1 MANRVFQSVIYQMK
15 DAIDRVVGVVDETG
29 AVISCSELNLIG
41 EVREGFMAE
50 RLTAGDRFVR
60 DGYTYQ
66 QFSSAKH
73 NDYAVF
79 VEGADETAG
88 QFAAVLSISL
98 QSIKQYHDE
107 KFDKANFIKN
117 VVLDNILPGD
127 IYAKARELHFATD
140 VSRVV
145 FIVRVTSGGDISAY
159 DVVSS
164 LFPDKQK
171 DFVFNISETDTVLVK
186 EIKPDNNTRDM
197 EKLAASIVDTLQGE
211 HYIKAVVGIG
221 TPINNIKDLASSFKE
236 AQIAMEVGKVFDTEK
251 QVISYDH
258 LGIARLIYQLPTT
271 LCEAFLREVFKQ
283 DSIDS
288 LDNTAANTSTGS
300 GSESDSKGGLSISI
314 NNDEAGVASEVR
326 ALLLLTIIAVSPS
339 LLIMLT
345 SYTRIVIVLHFLR
358 TAIGTQTAPPNQ
370 ILIGLAL
377 FLTFFI
383 MWPTF
388 QQINENAIQPLDNG
402 DITIEEALK
411 EAEVPIRQ
419 FMYGQVQRLSL
430 IHI

>member
-1 MANRVFQSVIYQMK
+1 MTKLKKTYCILSLIF
-15 DAIDRVVGVVDETG
+15 AI
-29 AVISCSELNLIG
+29 
-41 EVREGFMAE
+41 
-50 RLTAGDRFVR
+50 
-60 DGYTYQ
+60 
-66 QFSSAKH
+66 
-73 NDYAVF
+73 AVF
-79 VEGADETAG
+79 V
-88 QFAAVLSISL
+88 AVL
-98 QSIKQYHDE
+98 
-107 KFDKANFIKN
+107 
-117 VVLDNILPGD
+117 
-127 IYAKARELHFATD
+127 FASQNRT
-140 VSRVV
+140 
-145 FIVRVTSGGDISAY
+145 
-159 DVVSS
+159 
-164 LFPDKQK
+164 
-171 DFVFNISETDTVLVK
+171 TVY
-186 EIKPDNNTRDM
+186 
-197 EKLAASIVDTLQGE
+197 AASMD
-211 HYIKAVVGIG
+211 
-221 TPINNIKDLASSFKE
+221 P
-236 AQIAMEVGKVFDTEK
+236 
-251 QVISYDH
+251 
-258 LGIARLIYQLPTT
+258 
-271 LCEAFLREVFKQ
+271 

-402 DITIEEALK
+402 DITIEKALK

-419 FMYGQVQRLSL
+419 FMYGQVQRKDVKLFVDMAGDSYDIDSAALEKEYEESGQSAYDAIPMTIMIPSFIIGELRQAFIMGFVIYIPFIVIDMVVASVLMSMGMMMLPPTRISL
-430 IHI
+430 PFKILLFILADGWNLVIGSVVKTFY